1 MNDHCVNPLY
11 VFRKEPIDILLHIKS
26 FIKHPITEINDIRIK
41 ALRESTIGKLELHQT
56 DINNNSEKYFP
67 TMDNNLLFSFCG
79 EYVLS
84 PDEERFWKNYISNLI
99 NEKIKYIKTF
109 NNSDTLLYNLKNWQ
123 KIKQNL
129 HINIYNQCRYPYLSE
144 LETLFE
150 KHLSI

>member
-1 MNDHCVNPLY
+1 MNNHCVNPLY

-41 ALRESTIGKLELHQT
+41 ALRETTIGKLVLHQT

-67 TMDNNLLFSFCG
+67 TMDNNLLFAFCG
-79 EYVLS
+79 GYVLS

-123 KIKQNL
+123 SRNSWIE
-129 HINIYNQCRYPYLSE
+129 NIYNQCRYPYLSE